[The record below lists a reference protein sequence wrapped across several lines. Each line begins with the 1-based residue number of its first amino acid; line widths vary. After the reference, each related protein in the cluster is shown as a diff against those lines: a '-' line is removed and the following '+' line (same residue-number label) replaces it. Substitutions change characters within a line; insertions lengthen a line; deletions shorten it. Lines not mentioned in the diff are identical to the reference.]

1 EKQQKPQFKKKLT
14 SIRMKV
20 LEGNIARFRCRVTG
34 YPAPKVNWYLNGQL
48 IRKSKRYR
56 LRYDGIYYLEI
67 VDIKSYDSGEVRVV
81 ADNPLGTADGWEEEG
96 LVSSQTAPQSV
107 EAGKPARFSVQVS
120 GVPQPQ
126 VFWYKNSQEIK
137 QSEFFRISQFDDSCQ
152 LEISRVY
159 PEDEGE
165 YTCMA
170 TNNGGTVSCSA
181 TLTLD
186 GEFITKKKGCF
197 SYSETIEVS
206 LTEAHSSA
214 VGCQERRHMILKLIC
229 PLSLRQSPQ
238 SPQGTFTTSRRKEQ
252 LWKLRPCTP
261 LFMNHSKKRHGKII
275 LKEWLNQ
282 HPHLQ

>member
-1 EKQQKPQFKKKLT
+1 MKISWFHEKK
-14 SIRMKV
+14 
-20 LEGNIARFRCRVTG
+20 
-34 YPAPKVNWYLNGQL
+34 
-48 IRKSKRYR
+48 
-56 LRYDGIYYLEI
+56 
-67 VDIKSYDSGEVRVV
+67 
-81 ADNPLGTADGWEEEG
+81 
-96 LVSSQTAPQSV
+96 
-107 EAGKPARFSVQVS
+107 
-120 GVPQPQ
+120 
-126 VFWYKNSQEIK
+126 EIK

-214 VGCQERRHMILKLIC
+214 GFR
-229 PLSLRQSPQ
+229 S
-238 SPQGTFTTSRRKEQ
+238 T
-252 LWKLRPCTP
+252 
-261 LFMNHSKKRHGKII
+261 HSH
-275 LKEWLNQ
+275 
-282 HPHLQ
+282 

>member
-1 EKQQKPQFKKKLT
+1 MKSVEVPETQVATFECEVSHFNVPSTWLKNGVEIEMSDKFRIVVQGKLHQLKIMNTSRDDSAEYTFICGNDQVSATLTVNPEKY
-14 SIRMKV
+14 V
-20 LEGNIARFRCRVTG
+20 H
-34 YPAPKVNWYLNGQL
+34 
-48 IRKSKRYR
+48 R
-56 LRYDGIYYLEI
+56 L
-67 VDIKSYDSGEVRVV
+67 
-81 ADNPLGTADGWEEEG
+81 
-96 LVSSQTAPQSV
+96 PQSV

-186 GEFITKKKGCF
+186 GEFITKNKGCF
-197 SYSETIEVS
+197 SYSETIEVFQN
-206 LTEAHSSA
+206 LFFE
-214 VGCQERRHMILKLIC
+214 VRIKLYIKVN
-229 PLSLRQSPQ
+229 LNSNNSGQ
-238 SPQGTFTTSRRKEQ
+238 RK
-252 LWKLRPCTP
+252 K
-261 LFMNHSKKRHGKII
+261 GKN
-275 LKEWLNQ
+275 L
-282 HPHLQ
+282 PV

>member
-1 EKQQKPQFKKKLT
+1 MAHEGGPAGVGADEESEKTKPDIVLLPEPA
-14 SIRMKV
+14 RV
-20 LEGNIARFRCRVTG
+20 LEGDIARFRCRVTG

-81 ADNPLGTADGWEEEG
+81 ADNPLGTAEHTVNME
-96 LVSSQTAPQSV
+96 APKILERIASKTV
-107 EAGKPARFSVQVS
+107 APMDEVRFRVRVS

-126 VFWYKNSQEIK
+126 VFWYKNSQALS
-137 QSEFFRISQFDDSCQ
+137 SEFFRISQFDDSCQ

-159 PEDEGE
+159 PEDDGE

-206 LTEAHSSA
+206 ITEAHSIHWANEHALFKDKSKP
-214 VGCQERRHMILKLIC
+214 GTDL
-229 PLSLRQSPQ
+229 PPPTSLA
-238 SPQGTFTTSRRKEQ
+238 
-252 LWKLRPCTP
+252 
-261 LFMNHSKKRHGKII
+261 
-275 LKEWLNQ
+275 
-282 HPHLQ
+282 